1 MTEQFEQVLPEDV
14 QQEEMMQ
21 EMIDVAEPAEELE
34 PEMVVIP
41 LRGMVVF
48 PNTETPLDLGRKFSI
63 AAVQEGT
70 RENREVL
77 LAFQKSAEADMPS
90 ADELYAYGV
99 AAKIKRTITLPTEG
113 ILISKILKSIFLI
126 AVIKKSTIF
135 R

>member
-70 RENREVL
+70 R
-77 LAFQKSAEADMPS
+77 
-90 ADELYAYGV
+90 
-99 AAKIKRTITLPTEG
+99 
-113 ILISKILKSIFLI
+113 
-126 AVIKKSTIF
+126 
-135 R
+135 